1 MADINNPL
9 GKPKEQG
16 ERPLTKVVIGA
27 GQSAMEIL
35 RTRLSFI
42 PFGPCHHQVKL
53 VRKSRL
59 QECKRTDS
67 RVAHVP
73 SLWLTARSMTKKLSA
88 RATSPSSLRASL
100 TRSACRRTC
109 PSVSTPPYAHPTT
122 DKTIQQML
130 TPWMEK
136 AGANVPCQTHI
147 TRVEGTQGGPLI
159 VYINNRDELESDVLQ
174 WAIDRR
180 AITKKIGLEGVGVR
194 TDEKGHVIPDDDH
207 VSSVSNITS
216 TGEAQG
222 KAELTPFNT
231 AADRHLGNRLIGL
244 PERLPIGTNGLTEKQ
259 ARKKYGNENIK
270 IFKASFRS
278 RYLCIVNEDPE
289 LIVLE
294 LIGAGP
300 EERAVK
306 TEGGAQDLRLS

>member
-16 ERPLTKVVIGA
+16 ERPLTKGVIGA
-27 GQSAMEIL
+27 ADMISDLLISHGGMIRPQGSQVSPAGVQTHGL
-35 RTRLSFI
+35 Q
-42 PFGPCHHQVKL
+42 GCPCALTL
-53 VRKSRL
+53 VDGAVYDQK
-59 QECKRTDS
+59 T
-67 RVAHVP
+67 VG
-73 SLWLTARSMTKKLSA
+73 
-88 RATSPSSLRASL
+88 ASHIAVEL
-100 TRSACRRTC
+100 AGISDALGMQTHLPIR
-109 PSVSTPPYAHPTT
+109 
-122 DKTIQQML
+122 ML

-136 AGANVPCQTHI
+136 AGASVPCQTHI
-147 TRVEGTQGGPLI
+147 TRVEGTQGGPLV

-216 TGEAQG
+216 IGEAQG

-244 PERLPIGTNGLTEKQ
+244 PERLPIDTNGLTEKQ

>member
-27 GQSAMEIL
+27 
-35 RTRLSFI
+35 
-42 PFGPCHHQVKL
+42 
-53 VRKSRL
+53 
-59 QECKRTDS
+59 
-67 RVAHVP
+67 
-73 SLWLTARSMTKKLSA
+73 
-88 RATSPSSLRASL
+88 ATGHDTTP
-100 TRSACRRTC
+100 RRTC
-109 PSVSTPPYAHPTT
+109 TSVSTPPYAHPTT

-180 AITKKIGLEGVGVR
+180 AITKKIGLEGAPAHWHEWLHREASPQEVR
-194 TDEKGHVIPDDDH
+194 QREYQDLHV
-207 VSSVSNITS
+207 
-216 TGEAQG
+216 
-222 KAELTPFNT
+222 ELFPPFN
-231 AADRHLGNRLIGL
+231 L
-244 PERLPIGTNGLTEKQ
+244 
-259 ARKKYGNENIK
+259 ARVLAV
-270 IFKASFRS
+270 KASFRS

-306 TEGGAQDLRLS
+306 TEGGALDLRLS